1 MQICQLCGSVFADDG
16 IDITPTLF
24 PALRDLGRVLDDAQ
38 HRATHK
44 DAKGQTQER
53 AESLSLALF
62 WQVPRETFRP
72 WCVRSCVKR
81 KRLFSVLLS
90 LSLHIYS
97 VPPYFFPRVEFAESS
112 VLQRLF
118 GIDESRSGKR
128 RADLSSYLTHSA
140 SNCTPSSCR
149 VRPSFRSFLGSYL
162 LSHQLRSRI
171 WDSGDFSNLSSF
183 SF

>member
-1 MQICQLCGSVFADDG
+1 MRSIAPRIKMRKGKRRNARN
-16 IDITPTLF
+16 LF
-24 PALRDLGRVLDDAQ
+24 PLPFSGKFLEKLSVPDVFDLASSVNG
-38 HRATHK
+38 
-44 DAKGQTQER
+44 
-53 AESLSLALF
+53 
-62 WQVPRETFRP
+62 
-72 WCVRSCVKR
+72 
-81 KRLFSVLLS
+81 FSACFS